1 MGQCGNNITPS
12 HNLLAQTSILV
23 RGHGMQSLSIHVK
36 LAYDF
41 APETDCLFQF
51 EVAHLPQQRVRNEI
65 LLMPVGADPERLS
78 GESGIGTRFWLHHH
92 GPVTMDYRVTVEVDR
107 AEPPLNS
114 LSILPPHRLPSETLS
129 YIMAS
134 RYCDTGAFQNFVT
147 ESFGAIDGGAKVD
160 AMRQWI
166 ADHMSYQPGSSD
178 ANTTAQDSFVRR
190 AGVCRDYA
198 HLMIV
203 MARAA
208 AIPARMVSVYAPH
221 VEPQDFHAVA
231 QLYLADGSG
240 RGAWHF
246 VDATGMAR
254 AEDIALIG
262 VGRDAAD
269 IAFMTLYGGAE
280 FIEQSVIVHA
290 NT

>member
-1 MGQCGNNITPS
+1 MSQMQ
-12 HNLLAQTSILV
+12 NLLAQGSRIV
-23 RGHGMQSLSIHVK
+23 RCNAMQTLSIAVK

-41 APETDCLFQF
+41 AQPSDCLFQF
-51 EVAHLPQQRVRNEI
+51 EVAHTAQQRVRKEI

-78 GESGIGTRFWLHHH
+78 GESGIGTRFWLHHQ
-92 GPVTMDYRVTVEVDR
+92 GPVTMDYRVTVEVER
-107 AEPPLNS
+107 AEPPLPT
-114 LSILPPHRLPSETLS
+114 LSILPPHHLPSETIC
-129 YIMAS
+129 YIMGS
-134 RYCDTGAFQNFVT
+134 RYCDAGAFQNFVN
-147 ESFGAIDGGAKVD
+147 ESFGELSGGTKVD

-166 ADHMSYQPGSSD
+166 ADNLTYQPGSSD

-198 HLMIV
+198 HLMIA

-231 QLYLADGSG
+231 QLYLADAHG
-240 RGAWHF
+240 RGGWHF
-246 VDATGMAR
+246 VDATGMAQ

-269 IAFMTLYGGAE
+269 IAFMTVYGMAE
-280 FIEQSVIVHA
+280 FCEQTVEVNA
-290 NT
+290 L

>member
-1 MGQCGNNITPS
+1 
-12 HNLLAQTSILV
+12 
-23 RGHGMQSLSIHVK
+23 MQNLSIAVK

-41 APETDCLFQF
+41 APATDCLFQF
-51 EVAHLPQQRVRNEI
+51 EVAHLPQQRVTSEI

-78 GESGIGTRFWLHHH
+78 GESGIGTRFWLHHS
-92 GPVTMDYRVTVEVDR
+92 GPVTMDYRVTVEVSR
-107 AEPPLNS
+107 AEPPLHS

-134 RYCDTGAFQNFVT
+134 RYCDTGAFQNFVS
-147 ESFGAIDGGAKVD
+147 ESFGELEGGAKVD

-166 ADHMSYQPGSSD
+166 ADHMSYQPGASD

-221 VEPQDFHAVA
+221 VAPQDFHAVA
-231 QLYLADGSG
+231 QLYLADASG

-254 AEDIALIG
+254 AQDIALIG

-280 FIEQSVIVHA
+280 FIEQMVEVS
-290 NT
+290 TL